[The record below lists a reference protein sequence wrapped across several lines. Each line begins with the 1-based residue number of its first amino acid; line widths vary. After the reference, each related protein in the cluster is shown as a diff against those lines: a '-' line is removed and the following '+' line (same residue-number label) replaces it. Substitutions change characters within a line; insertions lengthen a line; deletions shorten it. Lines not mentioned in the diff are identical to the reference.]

1 MLVSYTLDVHVSLI
15 DKKISTMLN
24 PLRRL
29 LPASAIVFFQGDPS
43 EAFSIHSATLSR
55 LISPALP
62 ISNNFRSFSSPRCS
76 ESSECSSTDNQTSA
90 LKKKL
95 LTSIKNL
102 RTLQERDGDFSI
114 DFGVK
119 GGELDKKSRAPQKVD
134 FYSIS
139 DDVGN
144 AADEVMEVASQL
156 AECNPTNEPTKYFGD
171 KTNGGNSPLD
181 GTWRLL
187 FTTAA
192 DATFSKSSKRGA
204 ATAKN
209 VVDASKGR
217 ITNVIDFA
225 TLEDGTEPLLK
236 QLNVVIGAKSAGKSR
251 VELQFKYAKA
261 VLTKF
266 FLWKRRWSLY
276 IPVPAPFITRLI
288 VLFSRILKFG
298 RQGEVKVP
306 PKAYFDVLYLD
317 EDLRIH
323 KTGEDNLFVQAS
335 PAWEEAQPFL
345 S

>member
-1 MLVSYTLDVHVSLI
+1 MLY
-15 DKKISTMLN
+15 

-29 LPASAIVFFQGDPS
+29 LLAFAIVFFQGDPS
-43 EAFSIHSATLSR
+43 VAFSIQLATLSR

-62 ISNNFRSFSSPRCS
+62 ISKNFRSFSSTRSS
-76 ESSECSSTDNQTSA
+76 ESSECSSPDNQTSA
-90 LKKKL
+90 LKKEL
-95 LTSIKNL
+95 LTNIKNL
-102 RTLQERDGDFSI
+102 RSLQERDGDFSI

-144 AADEVMEVASQL
+144 AADEVMGVASQL
-156 AECNPTNEPTKYFGD
+156 AECNPTNEPTIYFGD

-266 FLWKRRWSLY
+266 FFWKRQWSVY
-276 IPVPAPFITRLI
+276 IPVPAPFITRSI
-288 VLFSRILKFG
+288 VFFSRILKFG